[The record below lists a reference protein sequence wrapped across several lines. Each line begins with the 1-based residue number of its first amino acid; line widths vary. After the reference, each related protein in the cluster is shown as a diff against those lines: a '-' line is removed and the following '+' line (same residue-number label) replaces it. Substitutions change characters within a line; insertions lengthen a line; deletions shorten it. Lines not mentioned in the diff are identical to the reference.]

1 MNHEAA
7 IWQEETCSVIF
18 LDLKKGKDVGRSKN
32 TTLQKILIFL
42 FFYFWYSEFKK
53 ITSVITK

>member
-42 FFYFWYSEFKK
+42 FFFIFGTQSLKRLRR
-53 ITSVITK
+53 